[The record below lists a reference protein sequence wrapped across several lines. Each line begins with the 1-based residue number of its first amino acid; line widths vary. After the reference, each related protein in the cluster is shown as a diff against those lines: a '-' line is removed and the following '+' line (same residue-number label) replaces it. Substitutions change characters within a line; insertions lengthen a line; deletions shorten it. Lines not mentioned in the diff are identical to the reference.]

1 MLRGRG
7 SPFHSVVPS
16 IVSQNGGANRY
27 CKLKPPNVDG
37 KRNVQKALNRMDKES
52 TKENEDPNTHCPGE
66 NVCIGQEDGDRE
78 NAYYFKNQME
88 SITKQVGI
96 IDLGCDVVMDLKAD

>member
-16 IVSQNGGANRY
+16 IVSQNGGANQYGKR
-27 CKLKPPNVDG
+27 KPPRNVDG

-66 NVCIGQEDGDRE
+66 CASVKKMVTG
-78 NAYYFKNQME
+78 KMH
-88 SITKQVGI
+88 ITSKTK
-96 IDLGCDVVMDLKAD
+96 LKV